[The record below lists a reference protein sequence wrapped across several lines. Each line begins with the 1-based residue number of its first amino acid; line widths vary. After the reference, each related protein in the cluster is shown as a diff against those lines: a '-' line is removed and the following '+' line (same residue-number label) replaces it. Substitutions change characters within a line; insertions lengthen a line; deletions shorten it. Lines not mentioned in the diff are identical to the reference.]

1 MAAEK
6 VAGIIPA
13 RYGSSRLPGKPLA
26 LIEGKPMIQRVCESA
41 ARCALLSEVCVA
53 VDDARVRDAVR
64 AFGGRAVMTRAD
76 HPSGTDRIAEAAAA
90 LDADIVV
97 NIQGDQPFVH
107 PEMIGQAAELLLEDP
122 AAEVATLMF
131 PVERDEDL
139 RDPAVVKVVTN
150 LRGYALYFSRSLLPY
165 PREAVPH
172 TVYEHAGIYAY
183 RKDALMRLTTLAPTV
198 LERVESLE
206 QLRWLEHGVRVRV
219 GVSRA
224 PDRAFHGFSVDTP
237 EDLERAGRMLRERES
252 HED

>member
-26 LIEGKPMIQRVCESA
+26 LIEGKPMIQRVCECA
-41 ARCALLSEVCVA
+41 ARCALLSEVCAA
-53 VDDARVRDAVR
+53 VDDARVRDAVL
-64 AFGGRAVMTRAD
+64 AFGGRAVMTRTD

-131 PVERDEDL
+131 PVEREEDL
-139 RDPAVVKVVTN
+139 HDPAVVKVVTD

-172 TVYEHAGIYAY
+172 TVYEHAGIYAS

-237 EDLERAGRMLRERES
+237 EDLERAGRMLREREG